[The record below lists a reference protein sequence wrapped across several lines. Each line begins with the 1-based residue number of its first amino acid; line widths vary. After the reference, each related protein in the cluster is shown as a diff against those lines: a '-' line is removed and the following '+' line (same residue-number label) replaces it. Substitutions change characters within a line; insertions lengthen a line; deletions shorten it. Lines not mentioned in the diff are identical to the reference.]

1 MNKLTFS
8 VIIPTYNRAEL
19 LGRALRSLV
28 AQTYKN
34 FEVIVCDDGSVD
46 HTKEVVESFKN
57 DLNIKYIWEENWGG
71 PARPRNNGIKAASSE
86 WICFLDDDDWWYSNK
101 LSYVNNYLD
110 KADIIHHD
118 LDRFDAKGKKVR
130 KLKGRQLERPVFIDL
145 ITRGNALCTS
155 SVVVKRELL
164 EKVNLF
170 DEDRNLIASEDFDTW
185 LKISRVTEKFLYI
198 NKSLG
203 AYWISGTNISR
214 SAEDYC
220 NRQNYLYQK
229 YFPLLSRT
237 ERFQAEAFM
246 SYSFGRIKQKLRFKK
261 QAIELFKISIHSND
275 LKIKLKSFFMLVLL
289 KLY

>member
-1 MNKLTFS
+1 MKPLIS
-8 VIIPTYNRAEL
+8 VIMPTYNHGEFI
-19 LGRALRSLV
+19 GRSIESVLH
-28 AQTYKN
+28 QTYQNLELIIIDN
-34 FEVIVCDDGSVD
+34 FSKDNTEEIVKQYKD
-46 HTKEVVESFKN
+46 KR
-57 DLNIKYIWEENWGG
+57 IKYFKFN
-71 PARPRNNGIKAASSE
+71 NNGVIASSRNYGIKHSSGE
-86 WICFLDDDDWWYSNK
+86 FIAFLDSDDWWYSNK
-101 LSYVNNYLD
+101 LSYINNYLD

-145 ITRGNALCTS
+145 ITRGNALWTS
-155 SVVVKRELL
+155 SVVVKKELL

-170 DEDRNLIASEDFDTW
+170 DEDRNLIALEDFDTW
-185 LKISRVTEKFLYI
+185 LKISRVTEKFLFI

-203 AYWISGTNISR
+203 AYWISGTNITQPT
-214 SAEDYC
+214 EEYY
-220 NRQNYLYQK
+220 NRINYLYQK

-237 ERFQAEAFM
+237 ERFRAEAFM
-246 SYSFGRIKQKLRFKK
+246 SYLLGRIKQKLRFKK